1 MPKKMEKQNSHKV
14 SNFWFGFSL
23 GGLTIGLAAFLFG
36 TKKGRETLKKF
47 LELSEN
53 LEENALELEKYLER
67 VIAENKDDIADEL
80 RKIPQ
85 HLGENLEKGH
95 HTLDSLLD
103 KIKVLSPEKN
113 SNPVKKFF
121 KST

>member
-1 MPKKMEKQNSHKV
+1 MEKQNSHKV

-53 LEENALELEKYLER
+53 MEENAIELEKYLER
-67 VIAENKDDIADEL
+67 VIAENKDNIADEL
-80 RKIPQ
+80 KKIPQ
-85 HLGENLEKGH
+85 HLEADLSNFKKDH
-95 HTLDSLLD
+95 HTLNSLLD
-103 KIKVLSPEKN
+103 KIKILSPEKN
-113 SNPVKKFF
+113 SSPVKKFF